1 MENIDSARVHAN
13 EALAWA
19 REQENG
25 LLPSEFDWRR
35 EYELRLQTVVSLLR
49 RYHKQ
54 RQIATAILMGLL
66 PR

>member
-13 EALAWA
+13 EALEMC

-25 LLPSEFDWRR
+25 LLLTEFDWRR
-35 EYELRLQTVVSLLR
+35 EYELRLRTVESLIY

-54 RQIATAILMGLL
+54 RQIATALLMGLL
-66 PR
+66 PQ